1 MAMTWRNT
9 CGAVLVGLSIVALLA
24 GCSGRK
30 VTTSAAD
37 ESLLQKQ
44 TVSAAPQE
52 PRPSTGVE
60 AARIV
65 EPPLASIE
73 PPPVARETPSQPV
86 RPSSPAGS
94 SGPTNAS
101 RPPAV
106 SALPPGAIED
116 VYFDYDRFSLR
127 TDARATL
134 EKNARW
140 LKSKNGVKVLVE
152 GHCDERGTL
161 AYNLVLGERRAQS
174 IKRYLQELGIP
185 ASQLRIVSYG
195 KERPFCTEHREAC
208 WQQNRRGH
216 FVVK

>member
-1 MAMTWRNT
+1 MTWRNT

-24 GCSGRK
+24 SCSSRT

-37 ESLLQKQ
+37 QSLLQKQ

-65 EPPLASIE
+65 EPPS
-73 PPPVARETPSQPV
+73 VARETPSQPG
-86 RPSSPAGS
+86 RPSSPASS

-101 RPPAV
+101 QPPAV
-106 SALPPGAIED
+106 SALLPGVIED

-127 TDARATL
+127 TDAQATL

-140 LKSKNGVKVLVE
+140 LKSKNGLKVLVE

-174 IKRYLQELGIP
+174 IKRYLQELGTP
-185 ASQLRIVSYG
+185 SSQLQIVSYG